1 MKLPEKKKPKKQKIK
16 KKTIAKPKKEKVL
29 LVAQE
34 FKFARLLSENEK
46 KTRDRVLK
54 TFKKWLLNCFEKGY
68 EFKEEDFIRVWKGLF
83 YAVWMSDK
91 PLVQEDLCESIS
103 EILDLFPPEHI
114 SSAMLMS
121 KAGFKVL
128 ATEWYGIDQHRM
140 DKFLMLVRRYLR
152 GSLRCL
158 LRCNWSL
165 ESCTLFAD
173 MLSSGDGLLALTTPL
188 YARNALSLVL
198 HIMDCYLEE
207 ISKVSRG
214 EIPGASLARLL
225 RPASALVCGAGD
237 ARAQA
242 ARRVLGAL
250 VRQSALGLRYEHKAR
265 AWQLMGCPAGGPD
278 ALELMSDDEADEEVD
293 PDDTEDVENGALD
306 PRAGRVHV
314 VLRPLPVPAAL
325 LAEQLRQL
333 LAGAGSRAYTRARIC
348 AERFEELAR
357 NNYPLKVPDT
367 DAQGLEP
374 NLDRAEPM
382 RAASRLQKLEKTLIT
397 ASDELALRGLSK
409 KHRKRLL
416 ARSRSG
422 LSIVDEIAE
431 GKSDSANGDW
441 QVETTKTDDK
451 TKKEESNKEN
461 KASKK
466 KNRKRKLQKEDNVPQ
481 VDNKKPKTN
490 KIVTNNDTNKVK
502 TNEKQVNNKKV
513 KPNNT
518 NNNQKQTEYASN
530 KPNMKQNDDTKA
542 GKQKKNKKKLKKEK
556 DKKLAE
562 EPAKVL
568 SVNNADNTKGSPK
581 PKTNDKQTTTQTNVK
596 RNSENKNAVN
606 GKPNRGKLE
615 PKLVVNKV
623 KKYEKQTN
631 VNNIKK
637 DSSPK
642 KKAVLE
648 TPKKVKFVLKNNSM
662 QAPVDYYKSVR
673 QSPSI
678 PFDSSKQPNK
688 TNLKPSTPSPINP
701 FFKKKF
707 KSKF

>member
-1 MKLPEKKKPKKQKIK
+1 MKLPEKKKLKKQKIK
-16 KKTIAKPKKEKVL
+16 KKTITKPKKEKVL
-29 LVAQE
+29 VVAQE

-68 EFKEEDFIRVWKGLF
+68 EFKEDDFIRVWKGLF

-91 PLVQEDLCESIS
+91 PLVQEDLCDSIAD
-103 EILDLFPPEHI
+103 ILDLFPPEHI
-114 SSAMLMS
+114 ASAMLMS

-158 LRCNWSL
+158 LRCGWSL
-165 ESCTLFAD
+165 ESCTLFTD
-173 MLSSGDGLLALTTPL
+173 MLSSSDGLFALTTPL
-188 YARNALSLVL
+188 YARNALSLIL
-198 HIMDCYLEE
+198 HVADCYLEE
-207 ISKVSRG
+207 ISKVSQG
-214 EIPGASLARLL
+214 AVPDASLARLL
-225 RPASALVCGAGD
+225 RPFCALVCGASD
-237 ARAQA
+237 ARSVA
-242 ARRVLGAL
+242 ARRVLSAL
-250 VRQSALGLRYEHKAR
+250 VRQSELGLSYESKAR
-265 AWQLMGCPAGGPD
+265 AWQQMGCPAGGPD
-278 ALELMSDDEADEEVD
+278 ALELVSDDEAEEDAGPDESE
-293 PDDTEDVENGALD
+293 DTENGALD

-314 VLRPLPVPAAL
+314 VLRPLRVPAAL

-333 LAGAGSRAYTRARIC
+333 LTGAGSRAYTRARIC

-357 NNYPLKVPDT
+357 NNYPLKIPDV

-382 RAASRLQKLEKTLIT
+382 RAASRLQKLEKTLAT
-397 ASDELALRGLSK
+397 TSDELALRGLSR

-422 LSIVDEIAE
+422 LSIVDEVAK
-431 GKSDSANGDW
+431 GQSDSANGDW
-441 QVETTKTDDK
+441 QVEPAKTDDSDK
-451 TKKEESNKEN
+451 TKKNESNKEN

-466 KNRKRKLQKEDNVPQ
+466 KNRKRKLQKEDNVPPT
-481 VDNKKPKTN
+481 DNKKPKTN
-490 KIVTNNDTNKVK
+490 KNETNNQNKTSTNVK
-502 TNEKQVNNKKV
+502 VNNKKV
-513 KPNNT
+513 KQNNPS
-518 NNNQKQTEYASN
+518 NKQTENTLN
-530 KPNMKQNDDTKA
+530 KPNTKQSTDTKA
-542 GKQKKNKKKLKKEK
+542 GKQKNKNQLKKENVKTK
-556 DKKLAE
+556 D

-568 SVNNADNTKGSPK
+568 SVNNKENTKENPK
-581 PKTNDKQTTTQTNVK
+581 SKPNDKQTTQTNVK
-596 RNSENKNAVN
+596 KTSENKNVVN
-606 GKPNRGKLE
+606 GKSSKAKVE

-623 KKYEKQTN
+623 KNYQKQTN
-631 VNNIKK
+631 ANNLKK
-637 DSSPK
+637 ETSPK
-642 KKAVLE
+642 KKVILE

-662 QAPVDYYKSVR
+662 QGPVDYYKSVR

-678 PFDSSKQPNK
+678 PYDSSKKPNK